1 MISKSSQKTENVVEK
16 HNFAV
21 CMIPF
26 GLQKQNDLQFFF
38 KNTHTPPTKKKLVY
52 KHYTQL
58 VPVKLDIP
66 PFNILANFQII
77 MF

>member
-38 KNTHTPPTKKKLVY
+38 QKHPHTSGKKNLFY
-52 KHYTQL
+52 KHYIQL

-66 PFNILANFQII
+66 PFYILT
-77 MF
+77 

>member
-26 GLQKQNDLQFFF
+26 GLQKQNDLHFFSKTPTHLRQ
-38 KNTHTPPTKKKLVY
+38 KNLVY
-52 KHYTQL
+52 KHYIQL

-66 PFNILANFQII
+66 PFNILA
-77 MF
+77 